1 MKIVTIVGARPQF
14 IKMAVVSNAIRKLKL
29 EWQEVYIHTGQHFDQ
44 NMSEIFFNELDI
56 RTPNYNL
63 SISGGSHGENTGRMI
78 EGVEKI
84 LLEESP
90 DLVILYGDTDSTLAG
105 AIAASKI
112 GIKIAHIEA
121 GLRSFNKNMPEEINR
136 ILTDHVSDYLF
147 TPTPQAT
154 RNLLIEGVN
163 KNKIHEV
170 GDVMLD
176 AALFFMEKAKSKSNI
191 LNKLGL
197 TERSYNLLTIH
208 RKESTEDQEVLSSIL
223 LGIQASSLP
232 IVWPI
237 HPRTKSKLALFN
249 IKIPNHIIVID
260 PVGYLDMIM
269 LEKNAIKIITDSGG
283 VQKEAFFFKVPCLT
297 VRTETEWVE
306 LVDSGANFLVGHNSQ
321 KISDYINQ
329 EITFPSN
336 LDAFYGSGH
345 ASLNIVT
352 QLLS

>member
-1 MKIVTIVGARPQF
+1 MKIATIVGARPQF
-14 IKMAVVSNAIRKLKL
+14 IKMAVVSNAIRKLKPK
-29 EWQEVYIHTGQHFDQ
+29 WQEICIHTGQHFDQ
-44 NMSEIFFNELDI
+44 NMSEIFFDELDI
-56 RTPNYNL
+56 PTPNYNL
-63 SISGGSHGENTGRMI
+63 SISSGTHGENTGRMI
-78 EGVEKI
+78 EAIEKI
-84 LLEESP
+84 LLMESP

-147 TPTPQAT
+147 TPTLEAT
-154 RNLLIEGVN
+154 RNLLIEGFN

-170 GDVMLD
+170 GDVMFD
-176 AALFFMEKAKSKSNI
+176 AALFFIQKANSKSNI

-197 TERSYNLLTIH
+197 SERSYNLLTIH
-208 RKESTEDQEVLSSIL
+208 RKESTEDSNVLSSIL
-223 LGIQASSLP
+223 LGIQASSIP

-249 IKIPNHIIVID
+249 IKIPDHIVIIN
-260 PVGYLDMIM
+260 PIGYLDMLM
-269 LEKNAIKIITDSGG
+269 LEKNAKKIITDSGG

-306 LVDSGANFLVGHNSQ
+306 LINSGANFLVGHDSQ
-321 KISDYINQ
+321 KISDYIKQ
-329 EITFPSN
+329 EIIFPSN

-345 ASLNIVT
+345 SSLNIVD
-352 QLLS
+352 QLQL